1 MSMMKAHSRITTV
14 AKRRGGST
22 MERQA
27 AASRRDRGPDMSRW
41 QMFERKQFLALI
53 ASPPDIKTER

>member
-1 MSMMKAHSRITTV
+1 MMKAHSRITRV

-22 MERQA
+22 NDRQG
-27 AASRRDRGPDMSRW
+27 AASHRGRTADMSRW

-53 ASPPDIKTER
+53 ASPPDVKAER